1 MAKTLYLCYF
11 GVREPLVQT
20 QVLPY
25 LRELRKGNFNAKTQ
39 SGKDAKVFIE
49 NDPGTS
55 EESSIIKLEIS
66 LLTFEPNRR
75 DEDIAE
81 FQKVRASLAAE
92 GIEWE
97 WLPYH
102 KRFSVVA
109 TAWDI
114 FRGAWFVRQKLSLDE
129 IDVLHGRVH
138 VPTLMGALGR
148 KFSRRKPKL
157 LFDIR
162 GFFPEEY
169 TDAGV
174 WPEGGWLY
182 RSAKRVERW
191 LMKESDGFV
200 VLTEKA
206 REILF
211 PALSTTPSANH
222 PADEAS
228 APLLKPGGE
237 LSSAIRDPQSIRPV
251 EVIPCC
257 VDLKRFASVTDEV
270 RAEMRREL
278 GIGERTAII
287 YVGSFGGWY
296 MTDEMMDLFAAAR
309 ERDPSVFVII
319 LTQRDKEKAAERLR
333 AKGFAD
339 GDYFV
344 GSASPAD
351 VPRYLSAADISLSFI
366 EACYS
371 KQSSSPTK
379 LAEYLACG
387 LPIICNP
394 GVGDVDALI
403 IDNHVGV
410 LVDGFSKESYLKALQ
425 EIDDLG
431 DVRERCRETAA
442 REFDLETVGGA
453 KYRLLYNKL
462 LGRA

>member
-1 MAKTLYLCYF
+1 MKRTLYICYF

-25 LRELRKGNFNAKTQ
+25 LREIGKGKSKKVKGKT
-39 SGKDAKVFIE
+39 DEEANIKV
-49 NDPGTS
+49 
-55 EESSIIKLEIS
+55 S
-66 LLTFEPNRR
+66 LLTFEPNRGA
-75 DEDIAE
+75 DDLAE
-81 FQKVRASLAAE
+81 FEKVRSSLAAE

-97 WLPYH
+97 WLSYH
-102 KRFSVVA
+102 KRPSAIA
-109 TAWDI
+109 TAWDV
-114 FRGAWFVRQKLSLDE
+114 FRGAFYIGRRIAQF
-129 IDVLHGRVH
+129 DVLHGRVH
-138 VPTLMGALGR
+138 VPTLMAALAR
-148 KFSRRKPKL
+148 NFSRRKPKL

-191 LMKESDGFV
+191 LMNEADGFV

-206 REILF
+206 RAILF
-211 PALSTTPSANH
+211 PGLSTTPSAEH
-222 PADEAS
+222 PADDAS
-228 APLLKPGGE
+228 AHLLKPGGE
-237 LSSAIRDPQSIRPV
+237 LSHAIGDPPLERPV

-257 VDLKRFASVTDEV
+257 VDLARFASVTEDV

-278 GIGERTAII
+278 GIGDRRTII

-296 MTDEMMDLFAAAR
+296 MTDEMMNLFAAAR
-309 ERDPSVFVII
+309 ERDPNVFVII

-333 AKGFAD
+333 SKSFAD
-339 GDYFV
+339 RDYFV
-344 GSASPAD
+344 GSAAPSD

-366 EACYS
+366 KACYS

-394 GVGDVDALI
+394 GVGDVDSLI
-403 IDNHVGV
+403 LNNRVGI
-410 LVDGFSKESYLKALQ
+410 LVDGFSNESYLKALQ

-431 DVRERCRETAA
+431 DVREWCRETAA

-462 LGRA
+462 LGEA